1 MKDCIFCRMVAGD
14 IKPRTL
20 LETDRI
26 LAFHD
31 IHPQAPAHALVIPRL
46 HIATLDDLPADD
58 PELAG
63 ALLQGV
69 RQVAAL
75 LGLSA
80 SGYRTVINCRGDS
93 GQEVYHL
100 HLHVLGGRKLGW
112 PPG

>member
-1 MKDCIFCRMVAGD
+1 MTDCIFCKMVAGE
-14 IKPRTL
+14 IKPRVI
-20 LETDRI
+20 LENDQV

-31 IHPQAPAHALVIPRL
+31 IHPRAPVHALVIPKV
-46 HIATLDDLPADD
+46 HIATLDDLPTDD
-58 PELAG
+58 PGLAH
-63 ALLQGV
+63 ALFQAV
-69 RQVAAL
+69 KQVAAL
-75 LGLSA
+75 LGLSE